1 MELSFD
7 LIAGYVLGLSNSVIG
22 NLITPFV
29 HKVWRKYVNKY
40 LIILLVSN
48 ALFVGIVVPD
58 NRLSLFIFLSV
69 LPILDGLIKNKLYR
83 YFCKHGYPKG
93 LGWISPFIE
102 LYTPAKGRHL
112 RSERR
117 KMRRIFPV

>member
-40 LIILLVSN
+40 LIILLVFN
-48 ALFVGIVVPD
+48 ALFVSIMVSE
-58 NRLSLFIFLSV
+58 NRLFFFLFLSL
-69 LPILDGLIKNKLYR
+69 LPILDGLIRNKLSR

-102 LYTPAKGRHL
+102 RYTPVRGRHL
-112 RSERR
+112 RSEQH